1 MEEETT
7 ETTLELLESRLKRV
21 EFLIYGHTNSSS
33 CVENTELSPA
43 HRLRN
48 LELGLQQLRR
58 QSLTISQLI
67 GLRE

>member
-21 EFLIYGHTNSSS
+21 EFLIYGHTNSSFS
-33 CVENTELSPA
+33 VDNTELSPA
-43 HRLRN
+43 HRLCN